1 MKIKPV
7 RKEQLVFREPPF
19 RIVHAQT
26 LRDAFFKS
34 GIGHGDFWKIIMK
47 AKHLEQINVF
57 GNTHDERIM
66 VYFYDE
72 KMKKFLSDNK
82 VKYEP

>member
-1 MKIKPV
+1 
-7 RKEQLVFREPPF
+7 
-19 RIVHAQT
+19 
-26 LRDAFFKS
+26 
-34 GIGHGDFWKIIMK
+34 MK
-47 AKHLEQINVF
+47 ANHLKKINIF
-57 GNTHDERIM
+57 GGSHDERIM

>member
-1 MKIKPV
+1 MKIKPA
-7 RKEQLVFREPPF
+7 RKETLVFREPPF

-47 AKHLEQINVF
+47 AKHLDKITPF
-57 GNTHDERIM
+57 GGSHDDQIM